1 MMILGPAESIGRGDR
16 YAAVRQTGDWRG
28 AGRMDFGDI
37 SVSLQVVTVVVG
49 AVGILIEL
57 LLLAGPLWGNPEW
70 QRKPWVQQINRP
82 RRPRTRELG
91 E

>member
-1 MMILGPAESIGRGDR
+1 MRAGSLRRCRRLGSRTDGGLRPVMILGPVESIGRGDR

-49 AVGILIEL
+49 AVGVRLYL
-57 LLLAGPLWGNPEW
+57 S
-70 QRKPWVQQINRP
+70 P
-82 RRPRTRELG
+82 R
-91 E
+91 